1 MCSTC
6 HVTRM
11 YSCIF
16 HRHKFQSVKEER
28 KWKKYE
34 CNEWPCITR
43 RGQTGFWYDECVQVP
58 LHLLRQETKKKPNFF
73 EHISLR
79 FGVKKV
85 RPQPAT
91 HLNLYI
97 HDVGLCHRQANARIY
112 QNRNHAKSKSYF
124 QRNNPIIVSG
134 DASKRWR
141 LDLVRRY
148 NPRVALVA
156 MRWLNIASH
165 TFLPARAW
173 HRIWNYVNL
182 VFFFAQIFRCN
193 FPLSKS

>member
-1 MCSTC
+1 MTNASKY
-6 HVTRM
+6 R
-11 YSCIF
+11 YIYF
-16 HRHKFQSVKEER
+16 VKKR
-28 KWKKYE
+28 
-34 CNEWPCITR
+34 
-43 RGQTGFWYDECVQVP
+43 
-58 LHLLRQETKKKPNFF
+58 KKKPNFF

-91 HLNLYI
+91 HWNLYI

-148 NPRVALVA
+148 NPRVSPLFGTGGDALAEYCFAHVFTCPRLTPN
-156 MRWLNIASH
+156 MELCK
-165 TFLPARAW
+165 FG
-173 HRIWNYVNL
+173 
-182 VFFFAQIFRCN
+182 FFFRTIFRCK